1 MDPVVETPVVAPSPA
16 PGEGPTAGGTPPPSG
31 DILIPKSK
39 DSRRAAAMA
48 SFDEPPKD
56 EKPGDALKV
65 DDEPRAPKVEVPKVE
80 EPKPNLEL
88 QARAIADRYLQGE
101 RKKLEEREAAIK
113 AREVEV
119 EESRKAPVEDV
130 AKVHRMVAADIVE
143 YADQQKWSAKQRYE
157 MAQALGW
164 SSQPEDKRPA
174 GWRGNGQGQVLSEVE
189 QLRAELG
196 KTKAEVDG
204 WKTTQKERE
213 EQAAAERHDASL
225 GDEILASIPADAA
238 YAKGFAAHAPQVAR
252 RELAKLAREMVD
264 AERETAEKE
273 YRAPKVLTG
282 ADVAKEYDKRW
293 RQVAEQNYGWLLK
306 VAAPQSTPQ
315 SVAPKVLPA
324 KATASPSSP
333 PRPNGKQSKEERR
346 REALEALRE
355 D

>member
-1 MDPVVETPVVAPSPA
+1 MDPVVETPVVAPSTPVVEA
-16 PGEGPTAGGTPPPSG
+16 PPPIGEAPPS
-31 DILIPKSK
+31 KSK

-56 EKPGDALKV
+56 EKPNDALKV
-65 DDEPRAPKVEVPKVE
+65 DDEPKAPKVEAPKVE

-164 SSQPEDKRPA
+164 SSQPEDKRPV
-174 GWRGNGQGQVLSEVE
+174 GWRGNGQGHVLSEVE

-264 AERETAEKE
+264 AEREKAAEE
-273 YRAPKVLTG
+273 YRKPTVFTG

-293 RQVAEQNYGWLLK
+293 REVAEQNYGWLLK

-315 SVAPKVLPA
+315 SAPTKVLPA

-333 PRPNGKQSKEERR
+333 LRLNGKQSKEERR